1 MFFDINKE
9 LFIVNDYFIIYIYIV
24 DELYIYS
31 RRIIS
36 LFIILFIICIKTNKM
51 KIEINIKKNN
61 KGQ

>member
-9 LFIVNDYFIIYIYIV
+9 LFIVDDYFIIYIYIQQTN
-24 DELYIYS
+24 YIYS

>member
-1 MFFDINKE
+1 MFLDINKE

-61 KGQ
+61 KG